1 LVRVADDHQA
11 WTRRGRRQQ
20 LKELE
25 LRRIDVLELVHE
37 DEAEL
42 RSELFAELVV

>member
-1 LVRVADDHQA
+1 M
-11 WTRRGRRQQ
+11 RRGRRQQ

-37 DEAEL
+37 DEPEL
-42 RSELFAELVV
+42 RSQLFAQLVL